1 MAVSEGLTGP
11 GLWDVRP
18 IDRADRRGRTV
29 RSRGYVADMDWKIEL
44 VAIPVTDVDRA
55 KAFYVNQVGFHADH
69 DYQVTD
75 TLRFV
80 QLTPPGSACSVVMG
94 TGVTEMAPGSQ
105 KGVQVVVAD
114 VAAAREELIAHGVQ
128 ASDVDVQPW
137 GSFVTFSDPDG
148 NTWALQQVPPRP

>member
-1 MAVSEGLTGP
+1 
-11 GLWDVRP
+11 
-18 IDRADRRGRTV
+18 
-29 RSRGYVADMDWKIEL
+29 MDWKIEL

-55 KAFYVNQVGFHADH
+55 KAFYVDQVGFHPDH

-80 QLTPPGSACSVVMG
+80 QLTPPGSACSIVMG
-94 TGVTEMAPGSQ
+94 TGITEMAAGSQ
-105 KGVQVVVAD
+105 KGLQVVVAD
-114 VAAAREELIAHGVQ
+114 VGAARAELIDHGVQ

-148 NTWALQQVPPRP
+148 NSWALQQLPSRP